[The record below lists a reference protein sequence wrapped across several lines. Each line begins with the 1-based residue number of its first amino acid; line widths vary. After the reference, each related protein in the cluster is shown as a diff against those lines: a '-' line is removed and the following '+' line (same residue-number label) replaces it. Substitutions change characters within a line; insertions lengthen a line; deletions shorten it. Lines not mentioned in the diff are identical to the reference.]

1 MAVAKKT
8 TTLSLKPTAK
18 SAVDGGE
25 TKKADVTPKAETT
38 TPPEPSCYPSRT
50 RCGGPSSEKI

>member
-38 TPPEPSCYPSRT
+38 TPPNLPLLSQQNPLWRAQF
-50 RCGGPSSEKI
+50 